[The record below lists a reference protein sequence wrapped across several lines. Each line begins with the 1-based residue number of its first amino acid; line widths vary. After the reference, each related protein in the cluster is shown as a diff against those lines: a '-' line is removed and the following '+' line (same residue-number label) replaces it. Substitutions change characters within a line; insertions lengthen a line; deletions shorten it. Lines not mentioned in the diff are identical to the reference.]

1 MLKKLRIH
9 DFILIEQ
16 LDLHFKQGL
25 TVITG
30 ETGAGKS
37 ILIDALGLLLG
48 QRADSG
54 VVRQGAEQAEL
65 NGWFGDD
72 HIQRIISKNGRSRA
86 FVNGKSVTIQE
97 LAIIG
102 DTLVHIHGQHA
113 QQDLVRPDYQR
124 QVVDERIVPNLA
136 LQRVQDA
143 WTTWKTLHDE
153 IQRLGGQGA
162 ERSAQIEW
170 LRYQVVELQEIGIED
185 LNLPAIEAEHRRLA
199 HAEQL
204 QHNVQQALL
213 YLDQDDAAVMNLH
226 RALREIQAV
235 QSHDKRLHSSVE
247 LLDSAL
253 IQAREVADELRHYV
267 EHLDHDP
274 ERLLALDEQFNVLQK
289 LARKHQVPLSELPIY
304 AKQLQDRLQ
313 TLEKDEKRASEIQPE
328 LQLAIEHYREVA
340 AQLSLQRQQLAEEL
354 SEAVTFHAQQLGM
367 PHLRFIIEVS
377 PQLIA
382 QPSFLGTDN
391 VTFLISTNI
400 GQPPK
405 PLQKVAS
412 GGELSRLSLA
422 LQVVISQTNQIN
434 TLIFD
439 EADVGVG
446 GGIAEVIGRLFAK
459 LGLQRQVLCI
469 THLPQIAA
477 FGKQHLHV
485 SKHAHPPFTHIQ
497 VKTLQ
502 KQERIKEIARLLGGL
517 SLTEQT
523 VAHARE
529 MLEDSAKLK
538 AI

>member
-9 DFILIEQ
+9 DFILIEH
-16 LDLHFKQGL
+16 LELHLKNGL

-54 VVRQGAEQAEL
+54 VVRQGADQADI

-72 HIQRIISKNGRSRA
+72 HIQRVISKNGRSRA
-86 FVNGKSVTIQE
+86 FINGKPVTIQE
-97 LAIIG
+97 LAMIG
-102 DTLVHIHGQHA
+102 ETLVHIHGQHA
-113 QQDLVRPDYQR
+113 QQALVRPDYQR
-124 QVVDERIVPNLA
+124 QVLDERIDPNPA
-136 LQRVQDA
+136 LQRVQAA

-162 ERSAQIEW
+162 ERTAQIEW

-204 QHNVQQALL
+204 QHNVQQALSF
-213 YLDQDDAAVMNLH
+213 LDQDDAAVMNLH
-226 RALREIQAV
+226 RALREVQAV
-235 QSHDKRLHSSVE
+235 QAHDKRLHSTVE

-253 IQAREVADELRHYV
+253 IQAREVADELRHY
-267 EHLDHDP
+267 LDNLDLDP
-274 ERLLALDEQFNVLQK
+274 ARLLALDEQFNVLQR
-289 LARKHQVPLSELPIY
+289 LARKHQVPLADLPAY
-304 AKQLQDRLQ
+304 AQQLQQRLQ
-313 TLEKDEKRASEIQPE
+313 VLEKDEKRAVEIQPE
-328 LQLAIEHYREVA
+328 LDLAVDHYREVA
-340 AQLSLQRQQLAEEL
+340 AQLSLQRQTLAEEL
-354 SEAVTFHAQQLGM
+354 SKAVTLHAQQLGM
-367 PHLRFIIEVS
+367 PHLHFIIEVA
-377 PQLIA
+377 PQFIA
-382 QPSFLGTDN
+382 PPSALGTDII
-391 VTFLISTNI
+391 TFLISTNL

-422 LQVVISQTNQIN
+422 LQVVISQTNQID
-434 TLIFD
+434 TLVFD

-446 GGIAEVIGRLFAK
+446 GGIAEVIGRLFAN

-477 FGKQHLHV
+477 FGKQHLYV
-485 SKHAHPPFTHIQ
+485 SKHAHPPYTHIQ
-497 VKTLQ
+497 VKNLQ
-502 KQERIKEIARLLGGL
+502 KQDRIKEIARLLGGL

-529 MLEDSAKLK
+529 MLEDSAKNL
-538 AI
+538 

>member
-1 MLKKLRIH
+1 MLKRLRIQ
-9 DFILIEQ
+9 DFILIEH
-16 LDLHFKQGL
+16 LELHFKRGL

-37 ILIDALGLLLG
+37 ILIDALELLLG

-54 VVRQGAEQAEL
+54 VVRQEAEQAEL
-65 NGWFGDD
+65 NGWFGE
-72 HIQRIISKNGRSRA
+72 HHLQRIISKTGRSRA
-86 FVNGKSVTIQE
+86 TIDGKSVTIQE
-97 LAIIG
+97 LASFG
-102 DTLVHIHGQHA
+102 ETLVHIHGQHA

-124 QVVDERIVPNLA
+124 QVVDERLDPNLA
-136 LQRVQDA
+136 LASVQAA
-143 WTTWKTLHDE
+143 WETWKTLYDE
-153 IQRLGGQGA
+153 LQRLGGQGA

-170 LRYQVVELQEIGIED
+170 LRYQVAELQEIGVED

-204 QHNVQQALL
+204 QHNIQQALM

-226 RALREIQAV
+226 RALREVQAV
-235 QSHDKRLHSSVE
+235 QTHDKRLQSSVE

-253 IQAREVADELRHYV
+253 IQAREVADELRHYL

-274 ERLLALDEQFNVLQK
+274 ERLLTLDEQFTVLQR
-289 LARKHQVPLSELPIY
+289 LARKHQVSLTELPDY
-304 AKQLQDRLQ
+304 FRQLQTRLQ
-313 TLEKDEKRASEIQPE
+313 VLEKDDKRATEIQPE
-328 LQLAIEHYREVA
+328 LQLALEHYREVSTK
-340 AQLSLQRQQLAEEL
+340 LSQQRQQLAEKL
-354 SEAVTFHAQQLGM
+354 SDAVTAHAQQLGM
-367 PHLRFIIEVS
+367 PHLRFIIDVV
-377 PQLIA
+377 PQFTA
-382 QPSFLGTDN
+382 PPSALGFDN
-391 VTFLISTNI
+391 ITFLISTNI

-422 LQVVISQTNQIN
+422 LQVVISHTNQID

-446 GGIAEVIGRLFAK
+446 GGIAEVIGRLFAT

-477 FGKQHLHV
+477 FGKQHFHV
-485 SKHAHPPFTHIQ
+485 SKQAHSSHTRVQ
-497 VKTLQ
+497 VKNLQ
-502 KQERIKEIARLLGGL
+502 KQERILELARLLGGI

-529 MLEDSAKLK
+529 MLEEALNKVS
-538 AI
+538 